1 MLYSV
6 KGVRDHKEATI
17 TIEISLLRVNQHYQF
32 NFEFPRRQSSEC
44 VCVGGTNPLDEAEKN
59 SKKKRGTG

>member
-6 KGVRDHKEATI
+6 KGVRDHKGATM
-17 TIEISLLRVNQHYQF
+17 RVNQHYQF
-32 NFEFPRRQSSEC
+32 NFEFPRRQSSDC